1 MKRIKNVGDS
11 SMNYINI
18 KTVMEPIK
26 TALNVNSLD
35 LIAYLWTSFI
45 VLRVI
50 KLKLQIFLHTWLDDT
65 IWSIYSGAL
74 LVRSSISDRVFSFD
88 WMTENDIW
96 FKISSWNRNSY
107 NILKKQSMSVTSL
120 ERERERENKNKNKF
134 NFGNGMSE
142 RNLMS

>member
-1 MKRIKNVGDS
+1 MKRIKIFGDS
-11 SMNYINI
+11 SMNYINS
-18 KTVMEPIK
+18 KTVIEPIK
-26 TALNVNSLD
+26 TALNVNSSD
-35 LIAYLWTSFI
+35 LRVYLWTSFI

-74 LVRSSISDRVFSFD
+74 LVRSSIFDRVFSFD

-96 FKISSWNRNSY
+96 FKISSWNRNSCY
-107 NILKKQSMSVTSL
+107 NLKKRSVCVTSL
-120 ERERERENKNKNKF
+120 ERERERNKNKNKF